1 MTFADMIKNSVIE
14 QFNSGVSME
23 QIFFS
28 LFAAFAM
35 SLFILLVYRGTFR
48 GVLYSKGFAFS
59 LVLLS
64 MITAVIIRTIS
75 SNLAL
80 SLGMVGALSIVRFR
94 TAVKD
99 PVDTIFMFWSIA
111 MGIMAGAGLYL
122 PGVIAC
128 ATVGVLYYVICL
140 FSRKGKSPYLLIVR
154 YDPECQ
160 AAVKKALRTLPKHRI
175 KSRTLTRSGA
185 ELTVE
190 LSLQTDEMTVIDTFL
205 ATDGVTDASLVSYES
220 EFGL

>member
-1 MTFADMIKNSVIE
+1 MSFVDIIKNSVIE
-14 QFNSGVSME
+14 QFNTGVSME

-28 LFAAFAM
+28 LLAAFAM
-35 SLFILLVYRGTFR
+35 CLFILLIYRNTFR

-59 LVLLS
+59 LVLLG

-111 MGIMAGAGLYL
+111 AGIMAGAGLYL
-122 PGVIAC
+122 PGAIAC
-128 ATVGVLYYVICL
+128 LTVGVLYYVVCL
-140 FSRKGKSPYLLIVR
+140 FSRKGKSPYLLVVR
-154 YDPECQ
+154 YDPQCQ
-160 AAVKKALRTLPKHRI
+160 AELKKTLRTLPKHRV
-175 KSRTLTRSGA
+175 KSRTVTKNGA
-185 ELTVE
+185 ELTLE
-190 LSLQTDEMTVIDTFL
+190 MSLNIDEMTVIDTFL
-205 ATDGVTDASLVSYES
+205 NTEGVTDASLVSYES